1 MLIFFVNELYKTGF
15 LKNQAPK
22 ILNRGTNRPQ
32 KISFYISQNTE
43 KSV

>member
-1 MLIFFVNELYKTGF
+1 MLIFFGNELHNPFFKKSGT
-15 LKNQAPK
+15 KNFEP
-22 ILNRGTNRPQ
+22 GTNRPQ